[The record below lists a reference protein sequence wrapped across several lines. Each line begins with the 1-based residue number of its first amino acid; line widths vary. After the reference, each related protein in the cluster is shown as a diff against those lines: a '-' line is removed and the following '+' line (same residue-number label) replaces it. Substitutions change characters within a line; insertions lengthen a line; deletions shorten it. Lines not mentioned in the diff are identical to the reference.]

1 MSSALKNG
9 VIVTGTKH
17 YMESMEEASDCHQ
30 SYKGYFSQVH
40 LDFPDST
47 SNKLRKLLCINS
59 ALKMLQVKSSL
70 ISDYGTNC
78 FVLQCVYNSHCIG
91 LVWCHLLAGT
101 IQC

>member
-47 SNKLRKLLCINS
+47 SNKLLCINS
-59 ALKMLQVKSSL
+59 ASKMLQVKSSL
-70 ISDYGTNC
+70 ISVYGTNC
-78 FVLQCVYNSHCIG
+78 FVLQCVYNRHCIG